1 MSMFT
6 GYFIRP
12 SATIW
17 ETTSFVDD
25 ETAQTS
31 FVDHPQN

>member
-1 MSMFT
+1 MW
-6 GYFIRP
+6 GGREGWGWG
-12 SATIW
+12 W

-25 ETAQTS
+25 ETAQSS